1 MALHVTAG
9 AMVQV
14 VQMSSTPL
22 RPMWRT
28 LLADHRE
35 AIITT

>member
-1 MALHVTAG
+1 
-9 AMVQV
+9 MVQV
-14 VQMSSTPL
+14 VQMIALPS
-22 RPMWRT
+22 RRAGRT

>member
-1 MALHVTAG
+1 
-9 AMVQV
+9 MVQV
-14 VQMSSTPL
+14 VQVHPAPPRGARRM
-22 RPMWRT
+22 

>member
-1 MALHVTAG
+1 MG

-14 VQMSSTPL
+14 VQSEECAP
-22 RPMWRT
+22 PAVAWRT

>member
-1 MALHVTAG
+1 
-9 AMVQV
+9 MVQV
-14 VQMSSTPL
+14 VQMSDLPP
-22 RPMWRT
+22 RRAQRT